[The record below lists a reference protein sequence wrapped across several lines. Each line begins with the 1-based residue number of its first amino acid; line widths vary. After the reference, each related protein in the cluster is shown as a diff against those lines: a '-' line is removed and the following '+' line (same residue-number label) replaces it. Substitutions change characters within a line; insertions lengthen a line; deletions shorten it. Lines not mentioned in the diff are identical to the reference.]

1 MAKYL
6 LVANK
11 NRAKVAKQSFLCL
24 KLFLAEGL
32 ICDSVSS
39 LSTKVIPPASLQV
52 YQKYHYNNTISLFI
66 VALKGSSTV
75 FAWKMT
81 VLS

>member
-6 LVANK
+6 FVANK
-11 NRAKVAKQSFLCL
+11 NRAKVAKQASLCL
-24 KLFLAEGL
+24 ELFLAEGL

-39 LSTKVIPPASLQV
+39 LSTKVTPPASLQV
-52 YQKYHYNNTISLFI
+52 YQKYHYNNISSLFI

-75 FAWKMT
+75 FAWKMS